1 MSGSMGTDDKR
12 YWWLPL
18 IVIAAT
24 TGGLWLFQR
33 AMFPASVGGVGLVVG
48 FFLGA
53 ALVAVFE
60 DYLDNRSD

>member
-1 MSGSMGTDDKR
+1 MSAMGTDDKR
-12 YWWLPL
+12 HWWMPL
-18 IVIAAT
+18 IVIAVTSA
-24 TGGLWLFQR
+24 GLWFFQR
-33 AMFPASVGGVGLVVG
+33 AMFPGSLGGVGLVVG